1 MLKYYLSRSSL
12 EHKFLVFA
20 AIISNNI
27 SHKVIDYKYKG
38 KPILTTLL
46 YSIFIMP
53 IFDCLYAFFIFAF

>member
-1 MLKYYLSRSSL
+1 MIKYYPSGSSL